1 MYQITRKNKISET
14 LQLCYADGSVAETI
28 EVNINV
34 DQMGAGIN
42 KAYQLVGIAQETLRR
57 DPHDPKLA
65 EEYGNAIIAL
75 FTAIFGQENAD
86 KIISF
91 YEGNESEM
99 LLDIFPFLNE
109 VILPAVKEASAA
121 RKAQLEAAAK
131 LAKRRK

>member
-14 LQLCYADGSVAETI
+14 LQLCHADGTVAETI

-42 KAYQLVGIAQETLRR
+42 KAYQSVGKAQETLRR

-65 EEYGNAIIAL
+65 EEYGNAIISL
-75 FTAIFGQENAD
+75 FEAIFGKENAE

-99 LLDIFPFLNE
+99 LLDIFPFLND
-109 VILPAVKEASAA
+109 VILPAVREASAS